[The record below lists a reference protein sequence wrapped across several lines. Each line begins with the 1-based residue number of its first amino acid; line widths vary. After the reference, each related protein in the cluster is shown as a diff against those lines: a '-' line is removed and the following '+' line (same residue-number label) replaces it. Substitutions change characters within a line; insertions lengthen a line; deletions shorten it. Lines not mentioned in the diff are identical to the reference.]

1 MPDEAWGLTPWDRG
15 ACARAI
21 SSARSEGRFTPPSL
35 QGTLVMPF
43 TGGGVNWGGLAV
55 DGAKGVVYVNSSN
68 MLHRITLFPASRLRR
83 NEEAFP

>member
-1 MPDEAWGLTPWDRG
+1 MGSRRMRPGDLLSAQRG
-15 ACARAI
+15 PLHPA
-21 SSARSEGRFTPPSL
+21 EPP
-35 QGTLVMPF
+35 GHLVMPF